1 MPVAEDKEGGRRRP
15 GRRREKERE
24 EVQWDGKG
32 DIGMVGGRKDRRRE
46 KGREI
51 GMVGEVKMRGRRKG
65 GGNREIG
72 RKMWKRGKETETVG
86 EREDGKKEKGRD
98 GR

>member
-1 MPVAEDKEGGRRRP
+1 MSCHAPHYQECGHLPVAEDKEGERKGGRRRP

-51 GMVGEVKMRGRRKG
+51 GMVGGSED
-65 GGNREIG
+65 
-72 RKMWKRGKETETVG
+72 
-86 EREDGKKEKGRD
+86 ERKEKGREEET
-98 GR
+98 GK

>member
-1 MPVAEDKEGGRRRP
+1 
-15 GRRREKERE
+15 
-24 EVQWDGKG
+24 
-32 DIGMVGGRKDRRRE
+32 
-46 KGREI
+46 
-51 GMVGEVKMRGRRKG
+51 MVGEVKMRGRRKG